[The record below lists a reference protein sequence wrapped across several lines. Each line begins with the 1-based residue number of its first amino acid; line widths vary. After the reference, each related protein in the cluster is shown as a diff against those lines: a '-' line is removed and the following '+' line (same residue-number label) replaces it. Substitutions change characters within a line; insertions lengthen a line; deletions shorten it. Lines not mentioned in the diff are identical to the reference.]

1 MAIRRSINPVVTKKA
16 RRTIVAV
23 TLFMLILVTDAT
35 QMLKPSDTNAER
47 QMGELTT
54 I

>member
-1 MAIRRSINPVVTKKA
+1 MAVRRSINPVVTEKA
-16 RRTIVAV
+16 RRTIVAA
-23 TLFMLILVTDAT
+23 TLFMLILVTNAT
-35 QMLKPSDTNAER
+35 QMLKPSDTDAEG